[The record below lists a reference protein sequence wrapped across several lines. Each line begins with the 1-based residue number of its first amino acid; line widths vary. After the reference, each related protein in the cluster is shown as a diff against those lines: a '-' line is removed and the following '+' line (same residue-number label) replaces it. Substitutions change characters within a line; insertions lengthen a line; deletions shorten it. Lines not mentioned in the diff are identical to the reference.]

1 MESNL
6 CVVET
11 HIYLCRCVQGYG
23 TCECTCVEAR
33 GDARGLPPAS
43 LTLFIEIGSLT
54 QKLIHMM
61 RLSDHQA
68 LAKGLHGCAAVLGFR
83 WVLRNLLLEAE
94 AGRSL

>member
-33 GDARGLPPAS
+33 GDARGLPPAL
-43 LTLFIEIGSLT
+43 LTLFIVSHT
-54 QKLIHMM
+54 
-61 RLSDHQA
+61 
-68 LAKGLHGCAAVLGFR
+68 
-83 WVLRNLLLEAE
+83 EAHTYDE
-94 AGRSL
+94 TV